1 MCSQGSEQGKSFI
14 SVRLG
19 HVTRI
24 VIDGFD
30 YQLQPRIDECALL
43 GDRDPRA
50 TYIEPLM
57 SAKSVVTI
65 LRCPSSEASG
75 GSRTCPCRRAP
86 RGAQRFSPFEGL
98 CALDTELRLENSRCC
113 RRDSGAS
120 IATLILRRISTA
132 QDFHLRT
139 SSSAWLP
146 FRSRLTELVGFE
158 PQAGTDPCQV
168 VPPCSSGLRL
178 LLVKSRFQSSR
189 FASKIRT
196 G

>member
-1 MCSQGSEQGKSFI
+1 MLHPERGEKRALRMIFMCSQGSEQGKSFI

-75 GSRTCPCRRAP
+75 GSPHLPVSTRSQGRAAFLAF
-86 RGAQRFSPFEGL
+86 RGALRTRYRIAVGEFSVLQERQRRINSNAHSPQNFDRSGFSPPHFEQCMAPL
-98 CALDTELRLENSRCC
+98 PLEAYRA
-113 RRDSGAS
+113 SG
-120 IATLILRRISTA
+120 
-132 QDFHLRT
+132 F
-139 SSSAWLP
+139 
-146 FRSRLTELVGFE
+146 
-158 PQAGTDPCQV
+158 
-168 VPPCSSGLRL
+168 
-178 LLVKSRFQSSR
+178 
-189 FASKIRT
+189 
-196 G
+196 